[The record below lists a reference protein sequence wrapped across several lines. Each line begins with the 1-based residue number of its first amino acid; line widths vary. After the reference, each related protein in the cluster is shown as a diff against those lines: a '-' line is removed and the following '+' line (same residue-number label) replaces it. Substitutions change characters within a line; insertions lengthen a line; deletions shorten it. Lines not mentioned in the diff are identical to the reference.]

1 MKKIRKGQYGYIN
14 YQKKVEVL
22 KTVCLFAC
30 AFFILAIGFY
40 STGTKSNLLTV
51 IAILGMLP
59 ASKSAV
65 GMIMFLRFKT
75 GERSIYD
82 ETIQAAKGLPMN
94 YDLVLTTT
102 QKAYQISSAAC
113 YANTLCGYV
122 ENPKT
127 DCAALEKHIS
137 EMLNK
142 NNFKNVTVK
151 FFDDFKAYTNRLTT
165 MNENLTEHEDQTSD
179 EIFALLQAIS
189 I

>member
-1 MKKIRKGQYGYIN
+1 MISYSSLI
-14 YQKKVEVL
+14 L
-22 KTVCLFAC
+22 SSSLFSESTLFSC
-30 AFFILAIGFY
+30 FLIGFSY
-40 STGTKSNLLTV
+40 LFLVICQRGVQGYLDAYIVSNLLTV

-151 FFDDFKAYTNRLTT
+151 FFDDF
-165 MNENLTEHEDQTSD
+165 HH
-179 EIFALLQAIS
+179 IPPV
-189 I
+189 